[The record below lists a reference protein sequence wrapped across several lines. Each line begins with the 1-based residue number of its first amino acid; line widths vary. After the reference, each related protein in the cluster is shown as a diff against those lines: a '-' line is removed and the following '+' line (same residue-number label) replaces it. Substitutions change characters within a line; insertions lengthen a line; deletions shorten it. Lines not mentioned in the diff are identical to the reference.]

1 MQFCTFRIPFL
12 MSSFKIH
19 LILVMYNNFVTH
31 LTLQQFA
38 LKYKHERK
46 QKQQQKPKQNREMGS
61 GKWEMEKADDTHTYC
76 KTEVFSSDFTV
87 HLSWT

>member
-1 MQFCTFRIPFL
+1 

-46 QKQQQKPKQNREMGS
+46 QRNSNRNRNRIGKWEMGS
-61 GKWEMEKADDTHTYC
+61 GKWEMEKADDTHTHTYC